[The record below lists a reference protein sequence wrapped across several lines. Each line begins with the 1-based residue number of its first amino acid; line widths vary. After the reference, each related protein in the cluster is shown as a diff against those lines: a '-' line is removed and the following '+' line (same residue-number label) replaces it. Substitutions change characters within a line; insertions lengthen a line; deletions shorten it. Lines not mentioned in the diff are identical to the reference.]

1 MEFFIIIISLI
12 VAILNII
19 LFFKLWGATNNIKE
33 IKHSINNK
41 TTDSLR
47 LLFLTNNYD
56 KIYNQLNKNLFDDLC
71 NISKKYFETSENFSF
86 TKEKE
91 QILNDY
97 SKSYSKINKQ
107 IPNKFFTVT
116 STELMN
122 IDDINDYEEI

>member
-1 MEFFIIIISLI
+1 MEIFIIIISII

-19 LFFKLWGATNNIKE
+19 LFFKIWDATDNIKE
-33 IKHSINNK
+33 IKNAISK
-41 TTDSLR
+41 DSSLR
-47 LLFLTNNYD
+47 FLLLTNDND

-71 NISKKYFETSENFSF
+71 NIAKKYFETSENFSF